1 MKTEKATVKRYQ
13 LKRKKPNNPEEYTI
27 TENARINLSKYSEF
41 QDKEEVYILTKEDY
55 ENLIHNN
62 NEEQKKIIKE
72 KDDEIAVLKQK
83 IKDLEEGENQT
94 TNAINRTKLLNL
106 LDHIN
111 DRNKNL
117 MNLKDNYT
125 NTIENIIEETLKYA
139 EESNK
144 NNQKLLD
151 TTIEEDNK
159 EITKK
164 HDYFLK
170 ELDKAIDEANNKIE
184 NAGILTRIL
193 NKNELKLNINTK
205 NLKPT
210 KIKPIE
216 HKKLEIDSKQIK
228 NNALKNVNFNKLW
241 IDTNMKEIESNKEI
255 IIQNKNE

>member
-1 MKTEKATVKRYQ
+1 
-13 LKRKKPNNPEEYTI
+13 
-27 TENARINLSKYSEF
+27 
-41 QDKEEVYILTKEDY
+41 
-55 ENLIHNN
+55 
-62 NEEQKKIIKE
+62 
-72 KDDEIAVLKQK
+72 
-83 IKDLEEGENQT
+83 
-94 TNAINRTKLLNL
+94 
-106 LDHIN
+106 
-111 DRNKNL
+111 

-151 TTIEEDNK
+151 TTIEDDNK

-164 HDYFLK
+164 HEYFIK
-170 ELDKAIDEANNKIE
+170 ELDKAINEANNKIE